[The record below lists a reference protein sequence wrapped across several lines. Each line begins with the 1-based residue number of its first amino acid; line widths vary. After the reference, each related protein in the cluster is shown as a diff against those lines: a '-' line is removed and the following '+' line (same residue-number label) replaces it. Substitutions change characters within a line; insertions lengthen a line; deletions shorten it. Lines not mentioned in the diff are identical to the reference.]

1 MTNKEKLKIAI
12 DRFKL
17 SWEFLKDTF
26 AEIADLFSRLFN
38 KVFKITKQ

>member
-1 MTNKEKLKIAI
+1 MTNKEQLKIAI

-38 KVFKITKQ
+38 KITKQ

>member
-1 MTNKEKLKIAI
+1 MSNKEQLKAAI

-26 AEIADLFSRLFN
+26 AEIAELMSSFFRKLFRVS
-38 KVFKITKQ
+38 

>member
-1 MTNKEKLKIAI
+1 MSNKEQLKAAI

-26 AEIADLFSRLFN
+26 AEIAELIGSFFR
-38 KVFKITKQ
+38 KITQR

>member
-1 MTNKEKLKIAI
+1 MSNKEQLKAAI

-26 AEIADLFSRLFN
+26 AEIAELMTGFFKKLFRVS
-38 KVFKITKQ
+38 